1 MLLSPHGSWCPR
13 CDSWQPDKAGTS
25 PPLSSLLPPPLLL
38 SSPLLLPLP
47 DRGTKDKYEPL
58 SRGWTFEPQH
68 LAATPRLP
76 SHLWIRVVP
85 THPPPPPSELV
96 DCAHPSSET
105 PGEDFFRYSDLIFT
119 HWRSPPPEVSK
130 RATESE
136 PSFAKHQFKGGKASC
151 SGPLHPAGD
160 GPRPLWMI

>member
-1 MLLSPHGSWCPR
+1 ME
-13 CDSWQPDKAGTS
+13 AGVPGVILGNRIRLVLPLPS
-25 PPLSSLLPPPLLL
+25 PLSSLLLS
-38 SSPLLLPLP
+38 SSPLLSSSLYPT
-47 DRGTKDKYEPL
+47 GEPRTNMNHYPEAGRL
-58 SRGWTFEPQH
+58 NRNTWLQH
-68 LAATPRLP
+68 PASPPISGAEWCR
-76 SHLWIRVVP
+76 H
-85 THPPPPPSELV
+85 THPPPPSELV